1 MPVAPSVAFVVDA
14 LTLIGGAEKVLMAAL
29 TQFPDAPVYC
39 LVYNPQAFAHT
50 ALAQHTII
58 PSYLNRFPWAHTHYR
73 ACLPLMPH
81 AIQHFDLSRFERIVS
96 LSYAV
101 AHGVKTTPGQVHA
114 AFMHTPMRY
123 AWRNYELNGRQQPRH
138 RLLPLLFEPFRRWDR
153 AVSARVNHFAAV
165 SRWIGQAVENAYS
178 RQARV
183 IYPPVELERF
193 SPLRERSDFY
203 VTVSR
208 LVAHKRVDLII
219 EAFNRL
225 KLPLVIVGSG
235 PERPRLEKLAGANIR
250 FVGYQTEEAVAGFLN
265 TARGYIC
272 AAEEDFGI
280 SLVEA
285 QAAGCPVIAYG
296 KGGALETV
304 REGQTGQFFNQQT
317 SSSLAA
323 TIAQV
328 ELQIQNGRS
337 PFLKPEQIAASVQR
351 FGQSRF
357 IAEFTQFVRNE

>member
-29 TQFPDAPVYC
+29 APFPDAPVYC
-39 LVYNPQAFAHT
+39 LVYKPQAFAHT
-50 ALAQHTII
+50 PLARHTII

-73 ACLPLMPH
+73 TCLPLMPH
-81 AIQHFDLSRFERIVS
+81 AIEHFDLSRFERIVS

-101 AHGVKTTPGQVHA
+101 AHGVKTRTGQVHA
-114 AFMHTPMRY
+114 AYMHTPMRY
-123 AWRNYELNGRQQPRH
+123 AWRNYELNGRQQPGH
-138 RLLPLLFEPFRRWDR
+138 RLLPLLFAPFRRWDR
-153 AVSARVNHFAAV
+153 AVSTRVNHFAAV
-165 SRWIGQAVENAYS
+165 SRWIGQAVETAY
-178 RQARV
+178 RRPARV

-193 SPLRERSDFY
+193 SPHNERSDFY

-235 PERPRLEKLAGANIR
+235 PERARLEKLARANIR
-250 FVGYQTEEAVAGFLN
+250 FAGYQTEEAVAGYLN
-265 TARGYIC
+265 KARGYIC

-296 KGGALETV
+296 SGGALETV
-304 REGQTGQFFNQQT
+304 MEGQTGLFFRQQT
-317 SSSLAA
+317 SSSLAE
-323 TIAQV
+323 TITQV
-328 ELQIQNGRS
+328 EAHIQNSRS
-337 PFLKPEQIAASVQR
+337 PFLKPEQIAASVQHFSQGR
-351 FGQSRF
+351 FV
-357 IAEFTQFVRNE
+357 AEITQFIRNE